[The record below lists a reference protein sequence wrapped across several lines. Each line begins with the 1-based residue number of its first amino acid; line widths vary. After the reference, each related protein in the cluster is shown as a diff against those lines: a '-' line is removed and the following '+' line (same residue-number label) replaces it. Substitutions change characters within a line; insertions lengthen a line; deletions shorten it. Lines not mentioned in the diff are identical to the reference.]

1 VPKNISVRFTEEASF
16 TVADV
21 DERAKQFNMSRS
33 ALIQMG
39 LEFIMNFDPVLLDK
53 INQLSKAL
61 KVPAWLVVQ
70 NMLIKRFAQD
80 AARAEM
86 GQSRIVYD
94 EFLFTSEGVITGE
107 ELFEQ
112 IKQNEVKR
120 LKGND

>member
-1 VPKNISVRFTEEASF
+1 MPKNISVRFTEDASF

-70 NMLIKRFAQD
+70 NMLIKRFALD

>member
-1 VPKNISVRFTEEASF
+1 MPKNISVRFTEDASF

-70 NMLIKRFAQD
+70 NMLIKRFALD

-120 LKGND
+120 LKRK